1 MAAEIHAEGLQFIL
15 EAVFPK
21 TQVLPANYY
30 LGLATDAS
38 LAEDATLASLTEV
51 SGTGYARQAIPA
63 SAVGFSSGT
72 AGTNDRKVT
81 GAQQTFMAGGAWTT
95 ANTWFLA
102 STIDGTGKLIA
113 SGPLSQPRTLGNGDT
128 LNVTPTIQLNG

>member
-1 MAAEIHAEGLQFIL
+1 MAAELHTEGLQFIL

-21 TQVLPANYY
+21 TQTLPTNYY

-51 SGTGYARQAIPA
+51 SGTGYSRQAIPA
-63 SAVGFSSGT
+63 SAVGFSS
-72 AGTNDRKVT
+72 AAVGTNDWKVT
-81 GAQQTFMAGGAWTT
+81 GAQKTFSAGGIWTT

-102 STIDGTGKLIA
+102 SSIDGTGKLIA
-113 SGPLSQPRTLGNGDT
+113 SGPLSQARTLGNGDT
-128 LNVTPTIQLNG
+128 LNVTAALQLNG